1 MDNNFV
7 PEDYLSLEPEYLN
20 FTENPATVQFN
31 HRIMGYVLFL
41 FGLYIWIKGRF
52 KINQYNKLK
61 KDYNTLLLF
70 LIIQVLVGIFA
81 VVKSVPISL
90 GVIHQLCAVLLLLS
104 AINLRFNLFLSEK

>member
-1 MDNNFV
+1 MIFFSFTAKA
-7 PEDYLSLEPEYLN
+7 ESKILSIGNPNAKVIVKVFSSLTCPHCAD
-20 FTENPATVQFN
+20 FHTE
-31 HRIMGYVLFL
+31 I
-41 FGLYIWIKGRF
+41 
-52 KINQYNKLK
+52 YNKLK

-104 AINLRFNLFLSEK
+104 AINLRFNLFLSQK

>member
-1 MDNNFV
+1 
-7 PEDYLSLEPEYLN
+7 
-20 FTENPATVQFN
+20 
-31 HRIMGYVLFL
+31 LFL

-52 KINQYNKLK
+52 KINQFNKLK

-70 LIIQVLVGIFA
+70 LIIQVVVGIFA

-104 AINLRFNLFLSEK
+104 AVNLRFNLFLSQK

>member
-7 PEDYLSLEPEYLN
+7 PEDYLSLEPVYLN
-20 FTENPATVQFN
+20 FIENPATVQFN
-31 HRIMGYVLFL
+31 HRIMGYFFVFL

-81 VVKSVPISL
+81 VVKSVPIS
-90 GVIHQLCAVLLLLS
+90 
-104 AINLRFNLFLSEK
+104 